1 MAAQQFTIT
10 ANGVTALPQIPEG
23 KRKMTILASG
33 TFGTGTLAFGYK
45 DNSGTFIPFTTI
57 ASSITSAGEV
67 LIDVGPGVGV
77 AVSLSG
83 ATAPAIA
90 LIASV

>member
-1 MAAQQFTIT
+1 MAAKQIMIT
-10 ANGVTALPQIPEG
+10 ANGVTALPSIPEG

-33 TFGTGTLAFGYK
+33 AFGTGTLAFGYRN
-45 DNSGTFIPFTTI
+45 NSGSFIPFTTI

-83 ATAPAIA
+83 ATNPVIA